1 MLPENLVPA
10 RFHVSTM
17 KTDMG
22 EAENDVNLAQGK
34 RTLADYESDVLTSV
48 SRTRQSRNMLL
59 EERDRHI
66 KDRLYRVVKI
76 ESFSRLLND
85 LQAVGEID
93 PRLLSQI
100 IAKKTTEIN
109 DAGNG
114 IWLNLITHEKDTPM
128 FYTLQDDS
136 RE

>member
-10 RFHVSTM
+10 RFHVSTV
-17 KTDMG
+17 KTDAG
-22 EAENDVNLAQGK
+22 EAEKDADLAQGK
-34 RTLADYESDVLTSV
+34 RTLADYESDILTNV
-48 SRTRQSRNMLL
+48 NRTRQSRNMLL

-76 ESFSRLLND
+76 ETFCRVLND
-85 LQAVGEID
+85 LQATGEID
-93 PRLLSQI
+93 PQLLSQI
-100 IAKKTTEIN
+100 ITKKTTDIN
-109 DAGNG
+109 GAGKE

>member
-17 KTDMG
+17 KTDTG
-22 EAENDVNLAQGK
+22 EAEKDVNLTKGK
-34 RTLADYESDVLTSV
+34 RTLADYESDILTNV
-48 SRTRQSRNMLL
+48 NRTRQSRNMLL

-85 LQAVGEID
+85 LQAAGEID
-93 PRLLSQI
+93 PQLLSQI
-100 IAKKTTEIN
+100 IAKK
-109 DAGNG
+109 
-114 IWLNLITHEKDTPM
+114 PP
-128 FYTLQDDS
+128 
-136 RE
+136 R

>member
-1 MLPENLVPA
+1 
-10 RFHVSTM
+10 
-17 KTDMG
+17 
-22 EAENDVNLAQGK
+22 
-34 RTLADYESDVLTSV
+34 
-48 SRTRQSRNMLL
+48 MLL

-85 LQAVGEID
+85 LQAAGEID
-93 PRLLSQI
+93 PQLLSQI
-100 IAKKTTEIN
+100 IAKKTSDIN
-109 DAGNG
+109 DAGNE
-114 IWLNLITHEKDTPM
+114 IWLNLITHETDTPM

>member
-10 RFHVSTM
+10 RFHACTVE
-17 KTDMG
+17 TDTG
-22 EAENDVNLAQGK
+22 EAEKKVNLAQGK
-34 RTLADYESDVLTSV
+34 RTLADYESDILTIV
-48 SRTRQSRNMLL
+48 SPTRQSRNMLL

-76 ESFSRLLND
+76 ECFRRLLND
-85 LQAVGEID
+85 LQAAGEID
-93 PRLLSQI
+93 PQRLSQI

-109 DAGNG
+109 EAGNE

-136 RE
+136 GG

>member
-10 RFHVSTM
+10 RFHVSTV
-17 KTDMG
+17 KTDAG
-22 EAENDVNLAQGK
+22 EAEKDANLAQGK
-34 RTLADYESDVLTSV
+34 RTLADYESDILTNV
-48 SRTRQSRNMLL
+48 NRTRQSRNMLL

-76 ESFSRLLND
+76 ETFCRVLND
-85 LQAVGEID
+85 LQAAGEID
-93 PRLLSQI
+93 PQLLSQI
-100 IAKKTTEIN
+100 ITKKTTEIN
-109 DAGNG
+109 DAGKE

>member
-10 RFHVSTM
+10 RFHVCTA
-17 KTDMG
+17 KTDAG
-22 EAENDVNLAQGK
+22 EAEKDVNLAQGK
-34 RTLADYESDVLTSV
+34 RTLADYESDILTNV
-48 SRTRQSRNMLL
+48 SPTRQSRNMLL

-76 ESFSRLLND
+76 ECFRRLLND
-85 LQAVGEID
+85 LQGAGDID
-93 PRLLSQI
+93 PQLLSQI
-100 IAKKTTEIN
+100 IAKKTSEIN
-109 DAGNG
+109 DAGNE

-136 RE
+136 RG

>member
-10 RFHVSTM
+10 RFHVSTV
-17 KTDMG
+17 KTDTG
-22 EAENDVNLAQGK
+22 EAEKDVNLTQGK
-34 RTLADYESDVLTSV
+34 RTLVDYESDILTNV

-76 ESFSRLLND
+76 ESFSRLLNE
-85 LQAVGEID
+85 LQAAGEID
-93 PRLLSQI
+93 PQLLSQI

-109 DAGNG
+109 DAGNE
-114 IWLNLITHEKDTPM
+114 IWLNLITHEKDTPI

>member
-10 RFHVSTM
+10 RFHVSTV
-17 KTDMG
+17 KTDTG
-22 EAENDVNLAQGK
+22 EAEKDVNLAQGK
-34 RTLADYESDVLTSV
+34 RTLADYESDILTNV
-48 SRTRQSRNMLL
+48 SPARQSRNMLL

-66 KDRLYRVVKI
+66 KDRLYRVAKI

-85 LQAVGEID
+85 LQATGDVD
-93 PRLLSQI
+93 SQLLSQI
-100 IAKKTTEIN
+100 IAKKTIEIN
-109 DAGNG
+109 DVGNE

-136 RE
+136 CE

>member
-10 RFHVSTM
+10 RFHVSTV
-17 KTDMG
+17 KNDAG
-22 EAENDVNLAQGK
+22 EAEKDADLAQGK
-34 RTLADYESDVLTSV
+34 RTLADYESDILTNV
-48 SRTRQSRNMLL
+48 NRTRQSRNMLL

-76 ESFSRLLND
+76 ETFCRVLND
-85 LQAVGEID
+85 LQAAGEID
-93 PRLLSQI
+93 PQLLSQI
-100 IAKKTTEIN
+100 ITKKTTDIN
-109 DAGNG
+109 GAGKE

>member
-10 RFHVSTM
+10 RFHVSTVN
-17 KTDMG
+17 TDAG
-22 EAENDVNLAQGK
+22 EAGKDASLVQGK
-34 RTLADYESDVLTSV
+34 RTLADYESDILTNV
-48 SRTRQSRNMLL
+48 NPTRQSRNMLL

-85 LQAVGEID
+85 LQAAGEID
-93 PRLLSQI
+93 PQLLSQI
-100 IAKKTTEIN
+100 ITKKSAEIN
-109 DAGNG
+109 EAGKE
-114 IWLNLITHEKDTPM
+114 IWLNLITREKDTPI

>member
-10 RFHVSTM
+10 RFHVSTV
-17 KTDMG
+17 KTDAG
-22 EAENDVNLAQGK
+22 EAEKDADLAQGK
-34 RTLADYESDVLTSV
+34 RTLADYESDILTNV
-48 SRTRQSRNMLL
+48 NRTRQSRNMLL

-76 ESFSRLLND
+76 ETFCRVLND
-85 LQAVGEID
+85 LQAAGEID
-93 PRLLSQI
+93 PQLLSQI
-100 IAKKTTEIN
+100 ITKKTTDIN
-109 DAGNG
+109 GAGKE